1 MSINVFIH
9 FNLNFCRWSIG
20 TWRYRRYWWCTI
32 NYLPLAFIWFSVGDR
47 QVFHG
52 TCGKITVALSFFT
65 SFLRCREM
73 LICAT
78 DSQILCLHILFTC
91 ILSYFYK
98 YDLEKSFSNQIKR
111 NVYENNRIIII
122 QCITIFL
129 WKFVV
134 IKFAAVYE
142 KEKDLK
148 FDSSSIYSIKRTTE
162 RSWNIFRWKS
172 WRLEIQIFW
181 LLRVCSFKC
190 FNISDFCQEFY
201 NPIPDLCRV
210 VSN

>member
-1 MSINVFIH
+1 
-9 FNLNFCRWSIG
+9 
-20 TWRYRRYWWCTI
+20 
-32 NYLPLAFIWFSVGDR
+32 
-47 QVFHG
+47 
-52 TCGKITVALSFFT
+52 
-65 SFLRCREM
+65 M

-98 YDLEKSFSNQIKR
+98 YDLEKPFSNQIKR

-162 RSWNIFRWKS
+162 RS
-172 WRLEIQIFW
+172 
-181 LLRVCSFKC
+181 
-190 FNISDFCQEFY
+190 
-201 NPIPDLCRV
+201 
-210 VSN
+210 